1 MSRSEHGARPGAAP
15 GPSELRRPD
24 PGAGA
29 GGGVE
34 PTAASRPGSGLD
46 SSEAGPAGEHRHLA
60 DWQVLVLA
68 ALVWAGAR
76 LAVPVP
82 LLAGGGLAAAGLAA
96 RRPALVLA
104 AALALGSARG
114 AASEAAYRPV
124 DSGPLAATVH
134 LITDPAPS
142 GAGWHAEMALADGR
156 RVDAWAYG
164 SAGAGLSRLTA
175 GDRAPVSGR
184 LAPLAGDDWARARH
198 LVGRLALD
206 EVGQPRHPGGPR
218 ALVERARRAVVAGAD
233 LLPERQRPLYLGLV
247 IGDDRLQPAG
257 QRARFRAAG
266 LSHLLAVSG
275 QNVAFLLAVARPALL
290 LVGRRTRFGLTLA
303 LLAGFAAATRAEPS
317 VLRATATAGLA
328 AWAATTG
335 RPQSGRRLLAL
346 AVAALVLVDPF
357 LVYSVGFQLSV
368 AASAGILLLAPVL
381 AARIP
386 GPAPVADALAV
397 TLAAQLAVAPLL
409 VGRFGPVSLASIPAN
424 LLAGWAAGAVMTWGL
439 SVGVVAGVLPHP
451 LAVAVQAPAAVL
463 VWWLD
468 AVAGWAT
475 RLPLPRLDAVH
486 GLAVVALVG
495 VAAVSLAAARAGP
508 EANRGARRWNPA
520 AGATVPARSVGGVA
534 LVAAALGTAVV
545 IGGAAVPRPPRQPV
559 ALAGDGWWLPAEAG
573 RPSVLV
579 LGPDAGDDLLDSLL
593 AHRIGRIDVVVATRG
608 GARAADAVAGVADV
622 GDVGLVLAPP
632 RHRILEAKT
641 VGQPVDL
648 VTAAGPLTLAP
659 DGNRLTVTGGG

>member
-1 MSRSEHGARPGAAP
+1 MSRSDRRSGSEAVSPGEPPARPAA
-15 GPSELRRPD
+15 GRSPSSSSAVGD
-24 PGAGA
+24 
-29 GGGVE
+29 GGV
-34 PTAASRPGSGLD
+34 
-46 SSEAGPAGEHRHLA
+46 GEHRHLA
-60 DWQVLVLA
+60 DWQVLVLS

-82 LLAGGGLAAAGLAA
+82 LLAGVGLAAAGLAA

-104 AALALGSARG
+104 AALACGSARG

-124 DSGPLAATVH
+124 DGGPLAATVH
-134 LITDPAPS
+134 LLTDPSPS
-142 GAGWHAEMALADGR
+142 GLGWHADVGLADGR

-164 SAGAGLSRLTA
+164 SAGVGLSRLTA
-175 GDRAPVSGR
+175 GDRVAVSGR
-184 LAPLAGDDWARARH
+184 LTPVAGDGWARARH
-198 LVGRLALD
+198 LVGRLAVD
-206 EVGQPRHPGGPR
+206 QVGQPRHPGGAR

-233 LLPERQRPLYLGLV
+233 LLPEAQRPLYLGLV

-275 QNVAFLLAVARPALL
+275 QNVAFLLTVARPLL
-290 LVGRRTRFGLTLA
+290 LLTGRRTRLALTLL

-346 AVAALVLVDPF
+346 AVAGLVLVDPF

-368 AASAGILLLAPVL
+368 AASAGILLLGPAL

-386 GPAPVADALAV
+386 GPAPVGEALAV

-409 VGRFGPVSLASIPAN
+409 VGRFGPVSLASVPAN

-439 SVGVVAGVLPHP
+439 SIGVLAGALPH
-451 LAVAVQAPAAVL
+451 AVAVWAQAPAAVL
-463 VWWLD
+463 TWWLD

-475 RLPLPRLDAVH
+475 RLPLPRLDAGH
-486 GLAVVALVG
+486 GVAVVALVAVAVGARSAASCG
-495 VAAVSLAAARAGP
+495 VSRCIFATDATARAGP
-508 EANRGARRWNPA
+508 DGPAGRAAPGAV
-520 AGATVPARSVGGVA
+520 GLARA
-534 LVAAALGTAVV
+534 MAVAAALVVGSTAV
-545 IGGAAVPRPPRQPV
+545 PHPPRQPA
-559 ALAGDGWWLPAEAG
+559 ALAGDGWWLPGGGG

-579 LGPDAGDDLLDSLL
+579 LGPGAGDDLLDTLL
-593 AHRIGRIDVVVATRG
+593 AHRIGRIDMVIATRG

-622 GDVGLVLAPP
+622 SAVGLVLAPP
-632 RHRILEAKT
+632 RHRIREAKT
-641 VGQPVDL
+641 VGQPL
-648 VTAAGPLTLAP
+648 TLATAAGPLTVSP
-659 DGNRLTVTGGG
+659 EESRLTVTRGR